1 KEYKTSP
8 IKKEDFYA
16 SSGFDQSFKGHEKVL
31 ATTTTSADGSFS
43 FHFVHTE
50 TGLGKFQEN
59 VSWPTGGGE
68 FSQSMKGNMYKVI
81 RLKVENDYYCSPD
94 MNIKV
99 NPWEAIDL
107 GTLVSYVKSYDLKV
121 IIKSTKASFYEK
133 ISIGAG
139 VPLDKVSTS
148 VVRKTKIPGVPY
160 NEGMKVSG
168 GNSLKLPGSI
178 STVVAEGETDKD
190 GGILVRN
197 LVSHNPD
204 NNQDRYYIKCA
215 TPKTDGILNYKT
227 KEVRYNPLSLEDK
240 KEFPFNKLT
249 YQTIKPKNGIAH
261 NEYYGSTVVWNSE
274 FEVNTFTKEI
284 ELYPELPRI
293 YGQLYSMLTVNKP
306 LAGEKVA
313 LLEIYADK
321 PIKKILAVT
330 DSNGR
335 FEFNDLPVEL
345 DVNFDQSDKKFI
357 NQVKGPSRLISSKV
371 TGYKLYLKDLG
382 KLSYGIQSEENIPLE
397 PDGRLAGYVVDEE
410 GNSVMASVYVDSIR
424 ADTKI
429 VYKYKSG
436 NSGGKSKGGYMPA
449 FDKVLSY
456 FEMTVPSGKSR
467 KIIIEPKD
475 KGTYY

>member
-1 KEYKTSP
+1 
-8 IKKEDFYA
+8 
-16 SSGFDQSFKGHEKVL
+16 
-31 ATTTTSADGSFS
+31 
-43 FHFVHTE
+43 
-50 TGLGKFQEN
+50 
-59 VSWPTGGGE
+59 
-68 FSQSMKGNMYKVI
+68 
-81 RLKVENDYYCSPD
+81 
-94 MNIKV
+94 
-99 NPWEAIDL
+99 
-107 GTLVSYVKSYDLKV
+107 
-121 IIKSTKASFYEK
+121 
-133 ISIGAG
+133 
-139 VPLDKVSTS
+139 
-148 VVRKTKIPGVPY
+148 
-160 NEGMKVSG
+160 
-168 GNSLKLPGSI
+168 
-178 STVVAEGETDKD
+178 
-190 GGILVRN
+190 
-197 LVSHNPD
+197 
-204 NNQDRYYIKCA
+204 
-215 TPKTDGILNYKT
+215 
-227 KEVRYNPLSLEDK
+227 
-240 KEFPFNKLT
+240 
-249 YQTIKPKNGIAH
+249 
-261 NEYYGSTVVWNSE
+261 
-274 FEVNTFTKEI
+274 
-284 ELYPELPRI
+284 ELPRI

-449 FDKVLSY
+449 FDKGLSY

-475 KGTYY
+475 KGTYYTEVYTQDIPLKSATTEDVHEFKVYRAQKRIKFRILAGKSSTGKLQLPSAPKPLANVAVTLDVPGQ